1 MKSIGENLASVMDE
15 LVQQA
20 RQTAIE
26 HDDRTLQEFA
36 RKLKG
41 LGDAENDDETMGLL
55 RGVSVPE
62 GFRHARYT
70 IYEVIGSGP
79 NGELLLGDPKPGG
92 RLIDGRMGCLD
103 LKRLVRTALVFTSD
117 PDTTSMGPGRWLE
130 SFALPIRD
138 PGTLELGL
146 VVEPREINDG
156 SFPARV
162 QATIRMVEERRTSVR
177 KSRSAYIGMASTW
190 SRNSLRDGSTWLPS
204 RKGPADFLGPA
215 LRRARPATVRLGS

>member
-20 RQTAIE
+20 RHTAIE

-36 RKLKG
+36 WKLKG

-70 IYEVIGSGP
+70 IYEVNGSGP

-130 SFALPIRD
+130 SFTLPIRD

-177 KSRSAYIGMASTW
+177 KSRSAYIGMAST
-190 SRNSLRDGSTWLPS
+190 
-204 RKGPADFLGPA
+204 
-215 LRRARPATVRLGS
+215 